1 MYGDMEM
8 IKQDYTYSYTSGKGE
23 WVPSKAVSC
32 RSRFKSRWYTL
43 YNTYLG
49 YGWKKKEEPM
59 LAPTILSTWSK

>member
-8 IKQDYTYSYTSGKGE
+8 IKQDYTYSYATGKGE

-32 RSRFKSRWYTL
+32 RSRFKFGWYTL
-43 YNTYLG
+43 CGAYLG
-49 YGWKKKEEPM
+49 CGWKKKEEPM